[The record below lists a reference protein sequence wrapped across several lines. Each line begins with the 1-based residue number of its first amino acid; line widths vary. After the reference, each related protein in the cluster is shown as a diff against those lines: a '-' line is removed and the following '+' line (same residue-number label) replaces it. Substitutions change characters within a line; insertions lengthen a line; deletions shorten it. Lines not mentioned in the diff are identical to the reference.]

1 MAGIWWR
8 GQWYVIR
15 FSGDKRELEIQ
26 VIKDSVV
33 DGSEPVKLK
42 LGGLCSEPLNE
53 SNFIVVEVGSL
64 KDVKVPLMLLL
75 MSWRVL
81 VNVTDNGGLT

>member
-1 MAGIWWR
+1 MAGIWRR

-33 DGSEPVKLK
+33 DGSEPVKLE
-42 LGGLCSEPLNE
+42 LGGLCLEPLDE

-75 MSWRVL
+75 MSRQVL
-81 VNVTDNGGLT
+81 VNVTGNGGLT